1 MRKCLGG
8 SARNLPV
15 SGAQALQQVFAVPCL
30 GDNVRNLLV
39 SCVQAGE
46 WHRVRIALLGF
57 CKRAQASGVMRPGW
71 RMASGFGLRC
81 WAGCSELS
89 LETCALSS
97 GSVRNLPVSCA
108 QAGAW
113 HRIRV
118 AQLLGCNPLA
128 SGKRARALR
137 CHASK
142 LAHGN
147 GSGPRCLGGYSHW
160 SLAKAPASAGAGCQA
175 GRGRRGPLP
184 LLAGLCF
191 CISGWLA
198 ADSLQAFRW
207 LQEGKA
213 LPSWPPFGG
222 VGARMGAASTRRALG
237 SRFAKRLARSPL
249 FTICRDKATAVS
261 WKMST
266 QNNTAASM
274 SNVAFGGYVPGALC
288 VAFLHDSVYGSRRDW
303 ARTWLSKGL
312 SEHAPRC
319 IWEFFLFTLPWCS
332 GFQNVLH
339 SRLSFHRAYVFL
351 MFSSFAGCV
360 GCLSSAGVPS
370 GFV

>member
-1 MRKCLGG
+1 M
-8 SARNLPV
+8 
-15 SGAQALQQVFAVPCL
+15 QQVFAVPCL

-184 LLAGLCF
+184 LLAGL
-191 CISGWLA
+191 
-198 ADSLQAFRW
+198 R
-207 LQEGKA
+207 
-213 LPSWPPFGG
+213 FG
-222 VGARMGAASTRRALG
+222 AIQSASR
-237 SRFAKRLARSPL
+237 RFAVSVSVATGGQGVAPLASPWRGWGAKGGRLHAARPGKSL
-249 FTICRDKATAVS
+249 R
-261 WKMST
+261 
-266 QNNTAASM
+266 QAA
-274 SNVAFGGYVPGALC
+274 C
-288 VAFLHDSVYGSRRDW
+288 
-303 ARTWLSKGL
+303 
-312 SEHAPRC
+312 
-319 IWEFFLFTLPWCS
+319 
-332 GFQNVLH
+332 
-339 SRLSFHRAYVFL
+339 
-351 MFSSFAGCV
+351 
-360 GCLSSAGVPS
+360 
-370 GFV
+370 